1 MFKKDNTVICSEKRC
16 GVLLDKDKCS
26 LVSKVIDQLDVS
38 IEKEY
43 FCPEHKKPY
52 WYKLQTYTT
61 IRYFKLV
68 EVDENGELKNNGNK
82 RRHNS

>member
-1 MFKKDNTVICSEKRC
+1 MFKKDNNTVICGEKGC

-26 LVSKVIDQLDVS
+26 TVRKIIDQLDIS
-38 IEKEY
+38 QEYEY

-61 IRYFKLV
+61 SRYFKV
-68 EVDENGELKNNGNK
+68 FEVDEKGNIKKDGNK
-82 RRHNS
+82 R